1 MGSYEDDLNL
11 VSEAAGIL
19 EVSDFDIFRLGYY
32 HWFQKQEDFSALE
45 NLFGK
50 FITNRADCPFWARD
64 YARKIIDAFNNDQG
78 ALKELI
84 TLRRERDE

>member
-11 VSEAAGIL
+11 VSEAAGML

-32 HWFQKQEDFSALE
+32 HWFQEEEDFSALE

-64 YARKIIDAFNNDQG
+64 YARKIVDAFNNNEED
-78 ALKELI
+78 LKELI
-84 TLRRERDE
+84 TLREKNE